1 MFETIYVPVD
11 NSEYSNASI
20 DIAIDLARAFGSHL
34 IGSHV
39 YAARM
44 HDYRFKQMEY
54 TLPEEYQ
61 DESELERQRKIH
73 DTLITRGL
81 RLISDSYLDVMQER
95 CAMGQLPF
103 QPKTFDGQNWQELV
117 KDIEASAY
125 DLVIMGAMGMGAVKE
140 SQIGSVCE
148 RVLRRIRADTLV
160 IKDTRPLSDQRDG
173 TIAVAIDGSPQSFGG
188 LKIAIEL
195 GRALNRPVEALAVYD
210 PYLHYS
216 VFNSI
221 VDVLSQEASKV
232 FRFKEQEQ
240 LHEEIIDTGLAK
252 IYESHLQIAKSV
264 AAEEGVE
271 LKVTLMDGKAW
282 DKILQWT
289 RREHPWLLVMGRIG

>member
-11 NSEYSNASI
+11 NSDYSNAAV
-20 DIAIDLARAFGSHL
+20 DIALELGGAFGSQL

-61 DESELERQRKIH
+61 DEQELERQRKIH

-81 RLISDSYLDVMQER
+81 RLISDSYLDVMAER
-95 CAMGQLPF
+95 CAIAQLPF
-103 QPKTFDGQNWQELV
+103 QEKTFDGQNWQELV
-117 KDIEASAY
+117 KDIEASHY
-125 DLVIMGAMGMGAVKE
+125 NLVIMGALGMGAVKE

-148 RVLRRIRADTLV
+148 RVIRRIKTDTLI
-160 IKDTRPLSDQRDG
+160 IKDTRPWHEQQSG
-173 TIAVAIDGSPQSFGG
+173 SIAVAIDGSPQSFGG

-195 GRALNRPVEALAVYD
+195 GRVLNRPVEAIAVYD

-216 VFNSI
+216 VFNNI
-221 VDVLSQEASKV
+221 VNVLSLS
-232 FRFKEQEQ
+232 
-240 LHEEIIDTGLAK
+240 
-252 IYESHLQIAKSV
+252 
-264 AAEEGVE
+264 
-271 LKVTLMDGKAW
+271 
-282 DKILQWT
+282 
-289 RREHPWLLVMGRIG
+289 